1 MVYCMFEQSGTFK
14 NEFKKLG
21 IDAIDLDI
29 LNEFG
34 ETDRVIDLFAEIEKG
49 YQGKPSVF
57 DEVKE
62 DDLIMSFFPCTR
74 FECKVPLLT
83 RTEMWQARNWKTE
96 ERLEYS
102 RRTFSEVNDMYQLWC
117 KMFLTTIRGGQRMI
131 CENPYNQPHIL
142 TQHFPLKP
150 DIIDKDRT
158 RRGDF
163 YEKPTQYWFVNCQP
177 QENFFLENLQTD
189 DKYIKVIERVHG
201 EDRKTQRSMI
211 SPVYANR
218 FIREFILEEKNK

>member
-49 YQGKPSVF
+49 YQGEPSVF

-83 RTEMWQARNWKTE
+83 RTDMWQARNWNTE

-117 KMFLTTIRGGQRMI
+117 KMFLTTIRGGAKDDMRKPVQSTAYSDTALPSEARHNRQGPYKAGRLLRKAHPVLV
-131 CENPYNQPHIL
+131 CELSAAGEFLSREPS
-142 TQHFPLKP
+142 
-150 DIIDKDRT
+150 DRRQGYQGNRKST
-158 RRGDF
+158 RRRQKDTEEHDLSGLCKQV
-163 YEKPTQYWFVNCQP
+163 YQ
-177 QENFFLENLQTD
+177 
-189 DKYIKVIERVHG
+189 RVHSRG
-201 EDRKTQRSMI
+201 E
-211 SPVYANR
+211 
-218 FIREFILEEKNK
+218 E

>member
-1 MVYCMFEQSGTFK
+1 
-14 NEFKKLG
+14 
-21 IDAIDLDI
+21 
-29 LNEFG
+29 
-34 ETDRVIDLFAEIEKG
+34 
-49 YQGKPSVF
+49 
-57 DEVKE
+57 
-62 DDLIMSFFPCTR
+62 
-74 FECKVPLLT
+74 
-83 RTEMWQARNWKTE
+83 
-96 ERLEYS
+96 
-102 RRTFSEVNDMYQLWC
+102 
-117 KMFLTTIRGGQRMI
+117 MI

-189 DKYIKVIERVHG
+189 DKDIKVIERVRG

-218 FIREFILEEKNK
+218 FIREFILEEKKNYE

>member
-49 YQGKPSVF
+49 YQGEPSVF

-83 RTEMWQARNWKTE
+83 RTDMWQARNWNTE

-117 KMFLTTIRGGQRMI
+117 KMFLTTIRGG
-131 CENPYNQPHIL
+131 
-142 TQHFPLKP
+142 K
-150 DIIDKDRT
+150 
-158 RRGDF
+158 G
-163 YEKPTQYWFVNCQP
+163 
-177 QENFFLENLQTD
+177 
-189 DKYIKVIERVHG
+189 
-201 EDRKTQRSMI
+201 
-211 SPVYANR
+211 
-218 FIREFILEEKNK
+218 